1 MAGDVLLWA
10 YGYGRKSAAAIAET
24 ERVAGIDITRPSEEI
39 PDYAG
44 ETIAR
49 LRARWASAPMPSL
62 IFAAH
67 SVREATGGVA
77 VRCRERNRLARKI
90 VLEDHGLPGV
100 AFMGRDV
107 MTLATMPDHA
117 RWFAHVRPYL
127 APGAE
132 LVLLHCQVMADGG
145 ALGRAISR
153 AIGCPVIGM
162 DVDQIIGNRAYE
174 GIAYR
179 CTPDATVAIGSI
191 DRAVMHFD

>member
-1 MAGDVLLWA
+1 MADELLLWA
-10 YGYGRKSAAAIAET
+10 FGYGRKSPEAIAET
-24 ERVAGIDITRPSEEI
+24 ERVAGIHFTNPRQEI

-49 LRARWASAPMPSL
+49 LRARWATAPMPSL
-62 IFAAH
+62 IFAVH
-67 SVREATGGVA
+67 SVPDATGA
-77 VRCRERNRLARKI
+77 VTTRCRERSRLARKI
-90 VLEDHGLPGV
+90 VFEDHGLPGV

-107 MTLATMPDHA
+107 MTVQTMPDYV
-117 RWFAHVRPYL
+117 RWFANVQPYL

-162 DVDQIIGNRAYE
+162 DVDQVIGNRAYE
-174 GIAYR
+174 GTAYR
-179 CTPDATVAIGSI
+179 CTPERTVAIGSI
-191 DRAVMHFD
+191 DRAVLHFD